1 MSDDE
6 NFLEQFETKT
16 LRVEEWHHKQHIKVA
31 YLYLR
36 KYPFEKAM
44 EKMREGVKA
53 FNAAK
58 GIPEA
63 LDRGYHET
71 MTQAWLRL
79 VHFTLCEYGPA
90 ETAEAFYE
98 QSPQLTQKKT
108 LRFFYTKDRFQ
119 TWQAKK
125 EFVEPD
131 IIPLPQSKK
140 QSPPIT

>member
-1 MSDDE
+1 MSEDDK
-6 NFLEQFETKT
+6 FLEAFETQA
-16 LRVEEWHHKQHIKVA
+16 LRQEEWHHQQHIKVA

-36 KYPFEKAM
+36 KHPFEKAM
-44 EKMREGVKA
+44 ERMRAGVKA
-53 FNAAK
+53 LNAVH
-58 GIPEA
+58 GVPES

-90 ETAEAFYE
+90 ESADAFYE
-98 QSPQLTQKKT
+98 QSPQLQQKKI

-119 TWQAKK
+119 TWQAKN

-131 IIPLPQSKK
+131 IIPLPKSKK
-140 QSPPIT
+140 TPPVT